1 VQQGGEDGDGETL
14 RGLDDD
20 EVPARD
26 DSELAALHEAE
37 AAAWDARHAGRQQ
50 RATIVGTAS
59 YNHTLMRCVLMSTL
73 NNCVCYVT
81 SFRICLGL
89 ISVRTMTEPALLRRV
104 AAIERAKGAH
114 AVIKM
119 RMFAR
124 VAFLEGYDAVAD
136 AATEALTRL
145 IEVLGDMPDAPLDG
159 TE

>member
-1 VQQGGEDGDGETL
+1 VGRKACRETAACDHRRHCELQPHTHAVRTYFHSQQLHVL
-14 RGLDDD
+14 RDLT
-20 EVPARD
+20 PN
-26 DSELAALHEAE
+26 L
-37 AAAWDARHAGRQQ
+37 
-50 RATIVGTAS
+50 
-59 YNHTLMRCVLMSTL
+59 
-73 NNCVCYVT
+73 
-81 SFRICLGL
+81 CLGL